1 MEEDKGEENNEL
13 YTHTHTHLWKHC
25 YGILVIRERHYIH
38 EHCLSV
44 LRPEFKFNYINIV
57 IAIEGH

>member
-1 MEEDKGEENNEL
+1 MN

-57 IAIEGH
+57 IAIEGSLS